1 MSLINFT
8 CRSCGA
14 KCWSYDR
21 DVVSRIRVA
30 ARLCSSCDRCAAED
44 DVRARFGAVVRREQ
58 VRLAPAQEEQLPTT
72 LGLVLAALIVLT
84 ASAVFVAEFAV
95 EACLIGAILA
105 GIGWFAQIA
114 GRFLA

>member
-21 DVVSRIRVA
+21 DVVSCIRVA
-30 ARLCSSCDRCAAED
+30 ARLCSSCDSCAEE
-44 DVRARFGAVVRREQ
+44 DVRVRFGAVVRREQ